1 MGIVNVTPDS
11 FSDGGRLGDAQAAI
25 RHALKLQ
32 EEGADILD
40 VGGESTRPGAAA
52 VPADEEMRRV
62 LPVIE
67 ALAGRGCVVSV
78 DTMKPE
84 VMRAALDAG
93 AAMVNDVMALR
104 APGALEAVAAS
115 DAAVCLMHMQGEP
128 QRMQQAPC
136 YADVVEE
143 VKQFLQERV
152 AACEAAG
159 IGRER
164 LVIDPGFGFGK
175 TLEHNL
181 ALLKHL
187 NRLAELGRAGAGRA
201 VAQVDAGHADRAR
214 RGSSASLPGWRRI
227 WLRWRAARGWCAYTM
242 WRPCAMRWPSGMQW
256 RNNRM
261 GRKYFGTDGVRG
273 RVGESPITPEFVMR
287 SGLCRRAGAGGRSR
301 QPAARTSIRPC

>member
-11 FSDGGRLGDAQAAI
+11 FSDGGRLDDAQAAI
-25 RHALKLQ
+25 RYGFKLQ
-32 EEGADILD
+32 EAGADILD

-52 VPADEEMRRV
+52 VPAAEEIRRV

-67 ALAGRGCVVSV
+67 ALAGRGCVVSI

-104 APGALEAVAAS
+104 ASGALETVAAS

-128 QRMQQAPC
+128 RLMQQAPC

-143 VKQFLQERV
+143 VKRFLQDRV

-187 NRLAELGRAGAGRA
+187 NCLAELGLPVLAGLSRKSMLGALTGRSVDEREFAGVAAHLMA
-201 VAQVDAGHADRAR
+201 VVRGAR
-214 RGSSASLPGWRRI
+214 L
-227 WLRWRAARGWCAYTM
+227 LRVHNVA
-242 WRPCAMRWPSGMQW
+242 AMRDALAIWNAVEEQQD
-256 RNNRM
+256 
-261 GRKYFGTDGVRG
+261 GT
-273 RVGESPITPEFVMR
+273 
-287 SGLCRRAGAGGRSR
+287 
-301 QPAARTSIRPC
+301 